1 MPIVAK
7 EPEGQFV
14 AAPEGL
20 HQAVC
25 VDVIDLGQEL
35 NKFRDPP
42 TMQPKVRIVWQIDE
56 VNPESGR
63 RFEVA
68 EKYTLSLHEK
78 AALRHHL
85 EAWRGKAFTDQEL
98 KGFDL
103 EVLKG
108 VNCQLQIVHKL
119 GSKGGTFA
127 NVQAIVPIGKNTS
140 KIVPLNYERRVPK
153 PASQHESAGSHSAP
167 GGDDFQADDS
177 DVPFGLLLP
186 FILPAILGLGAL
198 A

>member
-7 EPEGQFV
+7 EPESNFTP
-14 AAPEGL
+14 APEGL

-35 NKFRDPP
+35 NKFREPP
-42 TMQPKVRIVWQIDE
+42 VLQAKVRIVWQIDE
-56 VNPESGR
+56 VNEDTGR
-63 RFEVA
+63 RFEVS

-98 KGFDL
+98 RGFDL
-103 EVLKG
+103 EVLRG
-108 VNCQLQIVHKL
+108 VNCQLQVVHKT

-127 NVQAIVPIGKNTS
+127 NVQAIVPIGKNTA
-140 KIVPLNYERRVPK
+140 KIAPLNYERRAQK
-153 PASQHESAGSHSAP
+153 PAQPEDAGAHGAP
-167 GGDDFQADDS
+167 GGDDFQAGED
-177 DVPFGLLLP
+177 DVPFSFFLP
-186 FILPAILGLGAL
+186 LVLPALLSLQVL